1 MRIFEKRLQWYT
13 LLASGTRD
21 HFSHLSVTQVKAVC
35 SLRLCSA
42 AVLGQCLAPDL
53 RASLSSPASG
63 QRCHGREKARFY
75 FSVCRKR
82 RVPSEESVSAGFTV
96 IPGSRACGVCSQIAP
111 VWRRQPVPPDL
122 QSSPVA
128 PALHSWGSH
137 FLLSDF
143 SEREGKQGSGV
154 LFCVLFGGCKTENIL
169 VVRPCANL
177 GTGLKLLQQK

>member
-1 MRIFEKRLQWYT
+1 MRIFEKRLQWCT

-21 HFSHLSVTQVKAVC
+21 HFSHLSVIQVKAVC

-111 VWRRQPVPPDL
+111 VWRRPPVPPDL
-122 QSSPVA
+122 QSSPFLWPLHCTPGA
-128 PALHSWGSH
+128 PTS
-137 FLLSDF
+137 
-143 SEREGKQGSGV
+143 
-154 LFCVLFGGCKTENIL
+154 C
-169 VVRPCANL
+169 
-177 GTGLKLLQQK
+177 